1 MHLKK
6 PHRRL
11 TRKSSG
17 KLAFCLYGPILL
29 VAIHE
34 PRSRY
39 PCKKV
44 QMIPAKQCQ
53 INKPCIVPIQERQMD
68 FAGPLNREEEHE
80 IYLFSCIDSFFKYPS
95 AEVFN
100 TTNASN
106 VIKLLDN
113 HIQFH
118 WLPRSLRLDQVRC
131 LIGNQVKTILN

>member
-6 PHRRL
+6 RPSTINTQL
-11 TRKSSG
+11 PG
-17 KLAFCLYGPILL
+17 QLAFCFNDPTLL

-39 PCKKV
+39 PCKRV
-44 QMIPAKQCQ
+44 QIIPAKQCQ
-53 INKPCIVPIQERQMD
+53 FNKPCMVPIQERQMD
-68 FAGPLNREEEHE
+68 FAGPLNNEEVHD
-80 IYLFSCIDSFFKYPS
+80 IYLFSCIDSCFKYPS

-118 WLPRSLRLDQVRC
+118 
-131 LIGNQVKTILN
+131 